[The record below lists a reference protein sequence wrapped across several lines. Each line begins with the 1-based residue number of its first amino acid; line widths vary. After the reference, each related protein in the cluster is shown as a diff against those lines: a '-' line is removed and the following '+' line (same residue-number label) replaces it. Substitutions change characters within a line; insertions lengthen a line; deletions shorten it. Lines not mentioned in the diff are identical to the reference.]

1 MKTDT
6 IQMNY
11 EQGFIGEM
19 VSPTAHVKIGNQENG
34 AQPYHLL
41 YGALG
46 SCFYA
51 TFLSI
56 SQKMRLTFDRAT
68 LEVSG
73 SKRETTP
80 STLEYV
86 KIDMVVYHP
95 NDEEKMR
102 RAAELGAKHCSIH
115 ETISKV
121 ATIELVVSFQYDQ
134 K

>member
-6 IQMNY
+6 IQLNFK
-11 EQGFIGEM
+11 QGFIGEM
-19 VSPTAHVKIGNQENG
+19 VSPTSHVAIGDQNNG

-51 TFLSI
+51 TFLSV

-68 LEVSG
+68 LEISG
-73 SKRETTP
+73 TKRETLPT
-80 STLEYV
+80 TLDYV
-86 KIDMVVYHP
+86 KIEMVVYGA
-95 NDEEKMR
+95 NDEEKMQK
-102 RAAELGAKHCSIH
+102 AAQLGAKHCSIH

-121 ATIELVVSFQYDQ
+121 ATMELVVKFE

>member
-11 EQGFIGEM
+11 EQGFVGEM
-19 VSPTAHVKIGNQENG
+19 TSPTAHIKIGNQDNG

-56 SQKMRLTFDRAT
+56 SQKMRLTFDRST

-73 SKRETTP
+73 SKRETPPT
-80 STLEYV
+80 TLDYV
-86 KIDMVVYHP
+86 KIDMVVYNP
-95 NDEEKMR
+95 NDEEKIR
-102 RAAELGAKHCSIH
+102 KAAELGAKHCSIH

-121 ATIELVVSFQYDQ
+121 ATIELVVTF